1 MNMILLKD
9 LSSDR
14 LDAVIMTQTT
24 TADEIQKIID
34 EVKGNKIDWEV
45 DDVYDVLPG
54 DCQIYTADFSSET
67 IYW

>member
-14 LDAVIMTQTT
+14 VDAVIMTQTT
-24 TADEIQKIID
+24 TADEIQRIID
-34 EVKGNKIDWEV
+34 EVKADKPEWEV

-54 DCQIYTADFSSET
+54 DCQIYTADFEET
-67 IYW
+67 VYW